1 MTCVLFHNSIVS
13 IIPKFNI
20 MCRYIEPRN
29 PALMIIK
36 VYNKWFFIV
45 GLQNSSPLCNFTYG
59 PEVG

>member
-36 VYNKWFFIV
+36 VYGWYACMVLHCGPAKQ
-45 GLQNSSPLCNFTYG
+45 LSSM
-59 PEVG
+59 

>member
-1 MTCVLFHNSIVS
+1 MTRVLFRNSIVS

-36 VYNKWFFIV
+36 VSGWYACMILHCGPVKQLSVILPM
-45 GLQNSSPLCNFTYG
+45 GLR
-59 PEVG
+59 